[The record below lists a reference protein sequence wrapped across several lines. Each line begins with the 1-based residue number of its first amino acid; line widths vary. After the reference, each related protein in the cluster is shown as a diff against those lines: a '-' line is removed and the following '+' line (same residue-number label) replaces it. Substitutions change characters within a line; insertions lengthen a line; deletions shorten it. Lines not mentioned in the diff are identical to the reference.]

1 MKLIDPVSA
10 LATASAAY
18 NVIKKGFEIGREVE
32 DMAGDLSRWMGAMSD
47 LNKASDAAKKP
58 PLFKKLVASK
68 SVEQE
73 AMDAFAAKLKADQ
86 MRDDLRNMIS
96 LLHGPS
102 KWNELVQ
109 MEVKIRKQR
118 QEMIYKQKERQQFW
132 IDVFLVII
140 ATCIGVAALV
150 GFIWL
155 LMNHGGY

>member
-1 MKLIDPVSA
+1 MIDPVSA

-32 DMAGDLSRWMGAMSD
+32 DMAGDLGRWMGAMSD

-109 MEVKIRKQR
+109 MEVKIRKDR

>member
-32 DMAGDLSRWMGAMSD
+32 DMAGDLGRWMGAMSD

-96 LLHGPS
+96 MLHGPS

-132 IDVFLVII
+132 IDVFLVGVSV
-140 ATCIGVAALV
+140 CIGVAVLV

-155 LMNHGGY
+155 LMQRGA

>member
-58 PLFKKLVASK
+58 PLFKKLVSSK

-109 MEVKIRKQR
+109 MEVKIRKDR

>member
-1 MKLIDPVSA
+1 MIDPVSA

-32 DMAGDLSRWMGAMSD
+32 DMAGDLGRWMGAMSD

-96 LLHGPS
+96 MLHGPS

-132 IDVFLVII
+132 IDVFLVGVSV
-140 ATCIGVAALV
+140 CIGVAVLV

-155 LMNHGGY
+155 LMQRGA

>member
-1 MKLIDPVSA
+1 MIDPVSA

-32 DMAGDLSRWMGAMSD
+32 DMAGDLGRWMGAMSD

-96 LLHGPS
+96 MLHGPS

-132 IDVFLVII
+132 IDVFLVGVSV
-140 ATCIGVAALV
+140 CIGVAV
-150 GFIWL
+150 
-155 LMNHGGY
+155 